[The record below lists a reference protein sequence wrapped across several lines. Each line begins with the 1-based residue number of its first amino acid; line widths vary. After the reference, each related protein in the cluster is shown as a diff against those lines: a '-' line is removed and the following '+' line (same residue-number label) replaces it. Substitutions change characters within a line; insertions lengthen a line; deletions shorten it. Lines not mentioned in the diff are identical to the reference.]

1 MSRPRERI
9 ATRCRRRY
17 GRMVV
22 GIVTADGETLFN
34 FEPGTA
40 IEAGST
46 LIILGEPADLRRF
59 ADDAG

>member
-1 MSRPRERI
+1 
-9 ATRCRRRY
+9 
-17 GRMVV
+17 MVV

-34 FEPGTA
+34 LEPGTA